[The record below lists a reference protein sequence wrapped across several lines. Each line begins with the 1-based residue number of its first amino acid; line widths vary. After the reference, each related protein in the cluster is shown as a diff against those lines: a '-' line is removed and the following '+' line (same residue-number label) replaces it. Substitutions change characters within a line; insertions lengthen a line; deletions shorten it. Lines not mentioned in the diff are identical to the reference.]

1 MTVSVDEL
9 NGERDLGKSQMHV
22 CLRGQERGGGGE
34 VTRAVST
41 HTCIHVLCVCV
52 CVTIMSVHI

>member
-1 MTVSVDEL
+1 MTVSVAEL

-22 CLRGQERGGGGE
+22 CLRGQERGGGE

-41 HTCIHVLCVCV
+41 HTYMCCV
-52 CVTIMSVHI
+52 